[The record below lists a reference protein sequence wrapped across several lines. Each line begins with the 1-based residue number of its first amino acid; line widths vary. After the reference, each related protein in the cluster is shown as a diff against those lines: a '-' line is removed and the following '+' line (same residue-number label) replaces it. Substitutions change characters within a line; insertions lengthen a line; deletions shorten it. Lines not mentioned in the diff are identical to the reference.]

1 MLTITTCGNFKYKVF
16 MYTRQRLFIWNYLA
30 MSNIIDGYCVY
41 RCAQEIKRSTEETR
55 EMTSKTAYINRKR
68 YS

>member
-1 MLTITTCGNFKYKVF
+1 
-16 MYTRQRLFIWNYLA
+16 

-68 YS
+68 YFLDK